1 MKEHVITVDVYASWS
16 DVAPRYRVYVDND
29 LLTERDFIWGSRD
42 IYIRE
47 NIIVHLEAG
56 QHSLR
61 VDHVNNSNGS
71 IRTENVT
78 VNGAPST
85 YLFNTD

>member
-1 MKEHVITVDVYASWS
+1 MKEHVISVDVYASWS
-16 DVAPRYRVYVDND
+16 NVAPRYRVYVDSD
-29 LLTERDFIWGSRD
+29 LLTERDFIWGGAD
-42 IYIRE
+42 IFIRE
-47 NIIVHLEAG
+47 NIIVHLEPG

-61 VDHVNNSNGS
+61 IEHVNNENGS

-78 VNGAPST
+78 LNGAPST